1 MSATSGWSNVKLT
14 GETSSH
20 FLDDIPLSFS
30 PAADPCCELF
40 SVACNGGILDTVLI
54 KPQKKK
60 LMGVRSGSFGGSSHL
75 LFTKCWYE
83 EYNLC

>member
-1 MSATSGWSNVKLT
+1 MSATSDWSNVKWT

-40 SVACNGGILDTVLI
+40 SVACNGGILNTVL
-54 KPQKKK
+54 KNPRRK
-60 LMGVRSGSFGGSSHL
+60 
-75 LFTKCWYE
+75 
-83 EYNLC
+83 N